1 MELRASRETGW
12 VGFSAVVLTIGG
24 IFALFEGL
32 TAVYTSP
39 PFAANAVFVFSDLRT
54 WGWIIFGLGVA
65 GVISGL
71 TVLSGR
77 ESARWLGVTVASL
90 SALGQFLFAQAYP
103 VWSLMIM
110 AVAEV
115 LIYVVLIELLVFYG
129 LVAYAGRQSAAGAAS
144 SSDSYESRASGT
156 ITDMNDREDRERT
169 SRAA

>member
-1 MELRASRETGW
+1 MEPRASRGTGW

-24 IFALFEGL
+24 IFALIEGL
-32 TAVYTSP
+32 TAVYKSSF
-39 PFAANAVFVFSDLRT
+39 FAANAVFVFSDLRT
-54 WGWIIFGLGVA
+54 WGWIIVGLGVA

-90 SALGQFLFAQAYP
+90 SALGQLLFAQAYP

-110 AVAEV
+110 A
-115 LIYVVLIELLVFYG
+115 IDFLVIYG
-129 LVAYAGRQSAAGAAS
+129 LVAYAGRQSAAEAAS

-156 ITDMNDREDRERT
+156 ITDMNDRERT
-169 SRAA
+169 TRAA

>member
-1 MELRASRETGW
+1 MEPRTSRGTGW

-24 IFALFEGL
+24 IFALIEGL
-32 TAVYTSP
+32 TAVYKSSFFT
-39 PFAANAVFVFSDLRT
+39 ANAVFVFSDLRT

-90 SALGQFLFAQAYP
+90 SALGQLLFAQAYP

-110 AVAEV
+110 AVDF
-115 LIYVVLIELLVFYG
+115 LVIYG
-129 LVAYAGRQSAAGAAS
+129 LVAYAGRQSAAGAS
-144 SSDSYESRASGT
+144 SSYDSYESTGSGT
-156 ITDMNDREDRERT
+156 ITEMTDRERN